1 MLFLL
6 FRLGKDRYALPAV
19 QVAEVLPMLELKQIP
34 QAPPAV
40 RGAFDFRGRPVPLI
54 DLSLMALGKPARE
67 QLSTRIVL
75 VDYPDGHGGTRP
87 LGLLAEQVTETL
99 RRQPGDFRDT
109 GVELPDAP
117 WLGPVASDAGGLVQ
131 RVDVEQLLT
140 PEVRALLFPAPAGR
154 DGTPE
159 AA

>member
-6 FRLGKDRYALPAV
+6 FRLGKDRYALPAT
-19 QVAEVLPMLELKQIP
+19 QVVEVLPMLAVKQIP
-34 QAPPAV
+34 QAPPSV
-40 RGAFDFRGRPVPLI
+40 RGAFDFRGRPVPLV
-54 DLSLMALGKPARE
+54 DLTQMALGVPARE

-75 VDYPDGHGGTRP
+75 VDYPDGAGATRL

-99 RRQPGDFRDT
+99 RRNPEDFRDS

-117 WLGPVASDAGGLVQ
+117 WLGPVASDPGGLVQ
-131 RVDVEQLLT
+131 RVEVGQLLT
-140 PEVRALLFPAPAGR
+140 PAVRALLFPA
-154 DGTPE
+154 E

>member
-6 FRLGKDRYALPAV
+6 FRLGKDRYALPAREV
-19 QVAEVLPMLELKQIP
+19 VEVLPMLEAKQIP

-54 DLSLMALGKPARE
+54 DLSQLAFGVPARE

-75 VDYPDGHGGTRP
+75 VDYADGRGGTRL

-99 RRQPGDFRDT
+99 RRNPDEFRDA
-109 GVELPDAP
+109 GVDVPEAR
-117 WLGPVASDAGGLVQ
+117 WLGRVASDEGGLVQ
-131 RVDVEQLLT
+131 WVQVENLLT
-140 PEVRALLFPAPAGR
+140 PELRALLFA
-154 DGTPE
+154 DE

>member
-6 FRLGKDRYALPAV
+6 FRLGKDRYALPAT
-19 QVAEVLPMLELKQIP
+19 QVVEVLPMLAVKQFP

-40 RGAFDFRGRPVPLI
+40 RGAFDFRGRPVPLV
-54 DLSLMALGKPARE
+54 DLTQMALGVPARE

-75 VDYPDGHGGTRP
+75 VDYPDGAGATRL

-99 RRQPGDFRDT
+99 RRNPEDFRDS

-117 WLGPVASDAGGLVQ
+117 WLGPVASDPGGLVQ
-131 RVDVEQLLT
+131 RVEVGQLLT
-140 PEVRALLFPAPAGR
+140 PAVRALLFPA
-154 DGTPE
+154 E

>member
-6 FRLGKDRYALPAV
+6 FRLGKDRYALPAT
-19 QVAEVLPMLELKQIP
+19 QVAEVLPMLEVKRIP

-40 RGAFDFRGRPVPLI
+40 RGAFDFRGRPVPLV
-54 DLSLMALGKPARE
+54 DLSQMATGVPARE

-75 VDYPDGHGGTRP
+75 VDYPDGSGGTRL

-99 RRQPGDFRDT
+99 RRNPEDFRDS
-109 GVELPDAP
+109 GVGIPEAP
-117 WLGPVASDAGGLVQ
+117 WLGPVASDDGGLVQ
-131 RVDVEQLLT
+131 RVEVAQILL
-140 PEVRALLFPAPAGR
+140 PEVRALLFPA
-154 DGTPE
+154 E

>member
-1 MLFLL
+1 MLFLM
-6 FRLGKDRYALPAV
+6 FRLGKDRYALPAT
-19 QVAEVLPMLELKQIP
+19 QVVEVLPMLAVKQIP

-40 RGAFDFRGRPVPLI
+40 RGAFDFRGRPVPLV
-54 DLSLMALGKPARE
+54 DLTQMALGTPARE

-75 VDYPDGHGGTRP
+75 VDYPDGAGGARL

-99 RRQPGDFRDT
+99 RRNPEDFRAS

-117 WLGPVASDAGGLVQ
+117 WLGPVASDEGGLVQ
-131 RVDVEQLLT
+131 RVEVGQLLL
-140 PEVRALLFPAPAGR
+140 PEVRALLFPA
-154 DGTPE
+154 E

>member
-6 FRLGKDRYALPAV
+6 FRLGKDRYALPAT
-19 QVAEVLPMLELKQIP
+19 QVVEVLPMLAVKQIP

-40 RGAFDFRGRPVPLI
+40 RGAFDFRGRPVPLV
-54 DLSLMALGKPARE
+54 DLTQMALGVPARD

-75 VDYPDGHGGTRP
+75 VDYPDGAGATRL

-99 RRQPGDFRDT
+99 RRNPEDFRDS

-117 WLGPVASDAGGLVQ
+117 WLGPVASDPGGLVQ
-131 RVDVEQLLT
+131 RVEVGQLLT
-140 PEVRALLFPAPAGR
+140 PAVRALLFPA
-154 DGTPE
+154 E

>member
-6 FRLGKDRYALPAV
+6 FRLGKDRYAIEAKR
-19 QVAEVLPMLELKQIP
+19 VAEVLPMLEAKQIP

-40 RGAFDFRGRPVPLI
+40 RGAFDFRGQPVPLL
-54 DLSLMALGKPARE
+54 DLSQLALGRPAPA

-75 VDYPDGHGGTRP
+75 VDYPDGRGGTRL
-87 LGLLAEQVTETL
+87 LGLLAENVTETL
-99 RRQPGDFRDT
+99 RRDPEEFRDA

-117 WLGPVASDAGGLVQ
+117 WLGRVASDAGGLVQ
-131 RVDVEQLLT
+131 WVQVEQLLP
-140 PEVRALLFPAPAGR
+140 PELRALLFPA
-154 DGTPE
+154 E

>member
-54 DLSLMALGKPARE
+54 DLSLMALGTPARE

-75 VDYPDGHGGTRP
+75 VRHPDGRGGERL
-87 LGLLAEQVTETL
+87 LGLLAEHVTETL
-99 RRQPGDFRDT
+99 RRDPADFHDA
-109 GVELPDAP
+109 GVDLPDAT
-117 WLGPVASDAGGLVQ
+117 WLGPVVSHEGGLVQ
-131 RVDVEQLLT
+131 WVRVDQLLT
-140 PEVRALLFPAPAGR
+140 PELRELLFHA
-154 DGTPE
+154 E

>member
-1 MLFLL
+1 MLFLM
-6 FRLGKDRYALPAV
+6 FRLGKDRYALPAT
-19 QVAEVLPMLELKQIP
+19 QVVEVLPLLAVKQIP

-54 DLSLMALGKPARE
+54 DLTQMALGVPARE

-75 VDYPDGHGGTRP
+75 VDYPDGHGGTRL

-99 RRQPGDFRDT
+99 RRNPEEFRDS
-109 GVELPDAP
+109 GVALPDAP
-117 WLGPVASDAGGLVQ
+117 WLGPVASDDGGLVQ
-131 RVDVEQLLT
+131 RVEVGQLLT
-140 PEVRALLFPAPAGR
+140 PAVRALLFPA
-154 DGTPE
+154 E

>member
-6 FRLGKDRYALPAV
+6 FRLGKDRYAIEAKRV
-19 QVAEVLPMLELKQIP
+19 VEVLPMLAAKQIP

-40 RGAFDFRGRPVPLI
+40 RGVFDFRGQPVPLV
-54 DLSLMALGKPARE
+54 DLSQMALGRPARE

-75 VDYPDGHGGTRP
+75 VDYPDGRGGTRL

-99 RRQPGDFRDT
+99 RRNPEEFPDS

-117 WLGPVASDAGGLVQ
+117 WLGPVASDPGGLVQ
-131 RVDVEQLLT
+131 RIDVAQLLT
-140 PEVRALLFPAPAGR
+140 PDVRALLFPAQ
-154 DGTPE
+154 